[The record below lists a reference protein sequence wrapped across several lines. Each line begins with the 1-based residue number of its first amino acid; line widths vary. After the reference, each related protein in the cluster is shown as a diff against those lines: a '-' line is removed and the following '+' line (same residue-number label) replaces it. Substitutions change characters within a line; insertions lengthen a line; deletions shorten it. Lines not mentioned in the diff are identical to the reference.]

1 MHNCTQIYN
10 KSDGNILIA
19 QSEIF
24 SFYYI
29 VYDFSF
35 GAEH

>member
-1 MHNCTQIYN
+1 MHRIFMHNWTQIFN

-19 QSEIF
+19 QLEIF

-29 VYDFSF
+29 V
-35 GAEH
+35 